1 MSQGTNSTRKR
12 PFDHSRSHLLLWA
25 ECLHW
30 ACLDWSRRTLASVG
44 ASTSY
49 TLISAWLMNESVLV
63 CRPLNDCAEN
73 KWIKKM
79 ARQQVS
85 GHDLACA
92 KNWSLDGSYCWSEI
106 FVSVWL
112 WVFFLQ
118 VSNLSFFLWLAVPSA
133 GSGMNSLDG
142 LIGAEEKVINSKS
155 KINENVVRPPACLE
169 RHTRFTDLLRTLCQ
183 LLMPTVNYIS

>member
-12 PFDHSRSHLLLWA
+12 PFDQSRSHLLLWA
-25 ECLHW
+25 ECSHW

-73 KWIKKM
+73 KKIKKM
-79 ARQQVS
+79 TRQQVS

-92 KNWSLDGSYCWSEI
+92 KNWSLDGYCWSQI

-112 WVFFLQ
+112 WVLLQ
-118 VSNLSFFLWLAVPSA
+118 VSNLSSFLWLAVPSA

-169 RHTRFTDLLRTLCQ
+169 RHTLYWSVAYTADANCQ
-183 LLMPTVNYIS
+183 IHNLTKK